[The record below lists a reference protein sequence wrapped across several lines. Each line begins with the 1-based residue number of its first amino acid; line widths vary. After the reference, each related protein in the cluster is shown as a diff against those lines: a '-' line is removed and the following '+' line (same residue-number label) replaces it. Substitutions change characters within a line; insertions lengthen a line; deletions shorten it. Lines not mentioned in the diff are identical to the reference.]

1 MMTDLRSR
9 LRDAASGVEPT
20 AEALKLVRR
29 RVRRRQLSRQ
39 IGTIVVAVLVAAAG
53 TLAAIRAIEP
63 TGRRRPAGP
72 PPSGTLVFLRTDRRQ
87 VSFGHD
93 TYIHAD
99 PRIMTEDLATGS
111 LGEVSVPA
119 GQVRSPLVSPD
130 GTQIAVSIGTLQGE
144 AASWETGVVNA
155 DGTELTT
162 VLGCGVHPCQSF
174 PTAWSPDGRELL
186 AYSTTRPGPA
196 LVVLPLDGS
205 RSRPLVPVAEYFG
218 GATWSPDGK
227 TIALS
232 GAARFGAPSISL
244 LDSATGRVERQ
255 IEPSGLELISGLAW
269 APDGRTIAISAR
281 TDPGS
286 SSIFIVNVDDG
297 SLRRLTSCSG
307 CQDSAPAWSP
317 DGRYLAFSRGDD
329 FGGDLYL
336 IRPDAT
342 GLRRV
347 TTGAE
352 IDCCVS
358 WTTALARPSLK
369 SASPLGFPNGL
380 DAVAFGDA
388 SHGWAAGTDGILAT
402 TDGGSTWNRQYSG
415 PAGIVDL
422 DALDARTVWAVG
434 RDRLLQTTDGG
445 DSWSLLAEPP
455 GWWLTTVRF
464 LGRDV
469 GFGIGGRMLL
479 HGREL
484 GLFRTTDGGA
494 SWTPVLAGP
503 SSLCFADSATG
514 YAAEAHALYKTTDG
528 GVTWTRIYQP
538 PVRPGDLLT
547 MLECPTPDDVWYFV
561 RVGETLMQQEGY
573 LLLRS
578 SDGGIHFE
586 PLVTGPYVPVADES
600 VRSGEGFA
608 SSLGPFRAFSGS
620 DAAFLGFC
628 PACDPMYPTITVT
641 TDGGQTFQSN
651 SIPVQAF
658 AGGMWFF
665 DVQRG
670 VVATTDIDGVSRI
683 LTTSDGGRTW
693 MTRYSAGSWP
703 TS

>member
-1 MMTDLRSR
+1 MTMTDLRSR
-9 LRDAASGVEPT
+9 LRDAASGVEPSG
-20 AEALKLVRR
+20 EALKLVRR
-29 RVRRRQLSRQ
+29 RVRRRQLSRR

-111 LGEVSVPA
+111 LGEVPVPA
-119 GQVRSPLVSPD
+119 GQIRSPLVSPD

-205 RSRPLVPVAEYFG
+205 RSRPFVPVPEYFG

-336 IRPDAT
+336 MRPDAT

-358 WTTALARPSLK
+358 WATALARPSLK

-402 TDGGSTWNRQYSG
+402 TDGGSRHCCVWRGGKPSARLRSWNLTDTIFRVRRHAQPSPG
-415 PAGIVDL
+415 
-422 DALDARTVWAVG
+422 TVS
-434 RDRLLQTTDGG
+434 R
-445 DSWSLLAEPP
+445 
-455 GWWLTTVRF
+455 
-464 LGRDV
+464 
-469 GFGIGGRMLL
+469 
-479 HGREL
+479 
-484 GLFRTTDGGA
+484 
-494 SWTPVLAGP
+494 
-503 SSLCFADSATG
+503 
-514 YAAEAHALYKTTDG
+514 
-528 GVTWTRIYQP
+528 
-538 PVRPGDLLT
+538 
-547 MLECPTPDDVWYFV
+547 
-561 RVGETLMQQEGY
+561 
-573 LLLRS
+573 LRS
-578 SDGGIHFE
+578 SPWRSAGTCGSAS
-586 PLVTGPYVPVADES
+586 PTGTS
-600 VRSGEGFA
+600 RS
-608 SSLGPFRAFSGS
+608 SWP
-620 DAAFLGFC
+620 
-628 PACDPMYPTITVT
+628 
-641 TDGGQTFQSN
+641 
-651 SIPVQAF
+651 
-658 AGGMWFF
+658 
-665 DVQRG
+665 
-670 VVATTDIDGVSRI
+670 
-683 LTTSDGGRTW
+683 
-693 MTRYSAGSWP
+693 SAGSRST
-703 TS
+703 TSRSTGGSNASRRSSPRPHELDGTWSGIAGTSMRRT